1 MKIYYTPK
9 AGLFIDPRLYS
20 TVRVSLVDIDT
31 KEVLESLYDEAGEY
45 EKCIASKMAEFQTDL
60 YPTNNLMDYFKL
72 PDNAAAENRIMQK
85 IRSACP
91 TVCAVGKTL
100 YAVLE
105 LELTGDLT
113 DEELHI
119 FADQIRS
126 QYEYGWGAEFEL
138 QNILTGTG
146 EAVCLRLFHNNIE
159 FYTASAFKDLF
170 SNKQSLSKTNLSKG
184 RNLMHGK
191 MKSVHGIYK
200 KHGREQF
207 LEAAEV
213 YSDAVNPFSIDK
225 TIDAMESRWYD
236 SGHTMTEATKMVTD
250 YNNGLTM
257 LNEQYA
263 ACENTEQIMSM

>member
-119 FADQIRS
+119 FADP
-126 QYEYGWGAEFEL
+126 E
-138 QNILTGTG
+138 
-146 EAVCLRLFHNNIE
+146 
-159 FYTASAFKDLF
+159 
-170 SNKQSLSKTNLSKG
+170 
-184 RNLMHGK
+184 
-191 MKSVHGIYK
+191 
-200 KHGREQF
+200 
-207 LEAAEV
+207 
-213 YSDAVNPFSIDK
+213 SI
-225 TIDAMESRWYD
+225 
-236 SGHTMTEATKMVTD
+236 
-250 YNNGLTM
+250 
-257 LNEQYA
+257 
-263 ACENTEQIMSM
+263 